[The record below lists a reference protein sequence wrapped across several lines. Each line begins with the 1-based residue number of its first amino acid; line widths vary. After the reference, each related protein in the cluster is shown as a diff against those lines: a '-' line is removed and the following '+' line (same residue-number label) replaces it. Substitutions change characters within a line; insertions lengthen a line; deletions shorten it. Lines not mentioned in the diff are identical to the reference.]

1 MLKLV
6 HNRSVLMKKFLLIVV
21 VLLNAQLYSQID
33 NTMYGLYRI
42 LNPNSV
48 QLSSIDPLTGI
59 ITPIGT
65 ANTLSTT
72 INSTGAA
79 LNPYNMS
86 YTYQDEDSWLSVD
99 LQNGT
104 VLNDVTV
111 TLPNTNGD
119 FNNFRFNTADTNMY
133 GLYSQVIY
141 DPLTGTITGD
151 MRLATCDL
159 TTGGV
164 SVISPTSI
172 AQSYTMTGSA
182 IDPYLMVYYFESEG
196 KFVGLDLYNGQI
208 YSDPMITLMGN
219 GITFDNFAYSCA
231 DTTMYGLIMEN
242 GVKALGKINA
252 STGVVTQLPTLL
264 NFDNYIMNSGGAIDP
279 VNLVY
284 YFQTMDSTGIKL
296 VGLSLNDGSVVS
308 QPVISA
314 NGNYFD
320 MYRIQSDCYEAEAT
334 RANPAT
340 AGITSQVVS
349 IQMYPNPAQ
358 EELIINANSQIE
370 TIDISQLNG
379 TILYSMIPNETSVR
393 ISIDGLSQGM
403 YLVNLKTKAGRI
415 SKRFSKN

>member
-1 MLKLV
+1 
-6 HNRSVLMKKFLLIVV
+6 MKRIIFLLIVCV
-21 VLLNAQLYSQID
+21 SAELSAQID

-42 LNPNSV
+42 LNPTSV
-48 QLSSIDPLTGI
+48 QLASINPLTGI
-59 ITPIGT
+59 ITPIGS
-65 ANTLSTT
+65 ANTLSTS

-99 LQNGT
+99 LQNGA

-111 TLPNTNGD
+111 TLPNTMGD

-133 GLYSQVIY
+133 GLYSQVVY
-141 DPLTGTITGD
+141 DPLTGIITGD

-159 TTGGV
+159 TTGAV
-164 SVISPTSI
+164 SIISPTSV

-208 YSDPMITLMGN
+208 YSEPMITLLGN

-231 DTTMYGLIMEN
+231 DTTMYGLIMNN
-242 GVKALGKINA
+242 GVKALGKINVT
-252 STGVVTQLPTLL
+252 TGVVTQLPTLL

-279 VNLVY
+279 INLVY

-296 VGLSLNDGSVVS
+296 VGLSLIDGSVVS
-308 QPVISA
+308 QPVISS

-334 RANPAT
+334 RANPST
-340 AGITSQVVS
+340 ASIEAHEVS
-349 IQMYPNPAQ
+349 VKLYPNPVQ
-358 EELIINANSQIE
+358 DELHVESSSQMEVLEIL
-370 TIDISQLNG
+370 QLNG
-379 TILYSMIPNETSVR
+379 SIIYSQRPNETSAR
-393 ISIDGLSQGM
+393 ISLVGLNPGM
-403 YLVNLKTKAGRI
+403 YLVNLKTTAG
-415 SKRFSKN
+415 SESYRFIKN

>member
-1 MLKLV
+1 
-6 HNRSVLMKKFLLIVV
+6 MKKILVLLIVCMSAK
-21 VLLNAQLYSQID
+21 LSAQID

-48 QLSSIDPLTGI
+48 QLASMDPLTGV
-59 ITPIGT
+59 ITTIGA
-65 ANTLSTT
+65 ANTLSTS
-72 INSTGAA
+72 INATGAA

-99 LQNGT
+99 LQNGA

-111 TLPNTNGD
+111 TLPNTTGD

-141 DPLTGTITGD
+141 DPLTGIITGD

-159 TTGGV
+159 TSGAV
-164 SVISPTSI
+164 SIISPTSI

-196 KFVGLDLYNGQI
+196 KFVGLDLYNGQV
-208 YSDPMITLMGN
+208 YSEPLITLMGN

-231 DTTMYGLIMEN
+231 DTTMYGLIMNN
-242 GVKALGKINA
+242 GVKALGKINVT
-252 STGVVTQLPTLL
+252 TGVVTQLPTLL

-296 VGLSLNDGSVVS
+296 VGLSLIDGSVVS
-308 QPVISA
+308 QVVISA

-320 MYRIQSDCYEAEAT
+320 MFRIESDCYEAEST

-340 AGITSQVVS
+340 ASIEAHDVS
-349 IQMYPNPAQ
+349 VKLYPNPVQDEVHIDA
-358 EELIINANSQIE
+358 AHSIE
-370 TIDISQLNG
+370 TLEILQLDG
-379 TILYSMIPNETSVR
+379 TLVHSFHPNEQSAH
-393 ISIDGLSQGM
+393 ISLAELNPGM
-403 YLVNLKTKAGRI
+403 YLVNVKTTAG
-415 SKRFSKN
+415 SESYRFVKN

>member
-1 MLKLV
+1 
-6 HNRSVLMKKFLLIVV
+6 MKKIFLIV
-21 VLLNAQLYSQID
+21 LSFLGTELNAQID

-42 LNPNSV
+42 LNPTSV
-48 QLSSIDPLTGI
+48 QLASMDPLTGV
-59 ITPIGT
+59 ITTIGP
-65 ANTLSTT
+65 ANTLSTA
-72 INSTGAA
+72 INATGAA

-111 TLPNTNGD
+111 TLPNTIGD
-119 FNNFRFNTADTNMY
+119 FNNFRFNTADTSMY
-133 GLYSQVIY
+133 GLYSQVVY
-141 DPLTGTITGD
+141 DPLTGIITGD

-159 TTGGV
+159 TTGAV
-164 SVISPTSI
+164 SIVSPTSI

-231 DTTMYGLIMEN
+231 DTTMYGLIMDN
-242 GVKALGKINA
+242 GVKALGKINV

-264 NFDNYIMNSGGAIDP
+264 DFDNYIMNSGGAIDP
-279 VNLVY
+279 ANLVY

-296 VGLSLNDGSVVS
+296 VGLSLIDGSVVS
-308 QPVISA
+308 QPVISS

-320 MYRIQSDCYEAEAT
+320 MYRIQSDCYQAEAT

-340 AGITSQVVS
+340 ASFKEQSVS
-349 IQMYPNPAQ
+349 VKLYPNPVQ
-358 EELIINANSQIE
+358 EELHIVASSPIE
-370 TIDISQLNG
+370 EIEIKQLNG
-379 TILYSMIPNETSVR
+379 SILYSQMPNETSVH
-393 ISIDGLSQGM
+393 ISLSELSPGM
-403 YLVNLKTKAGRI
+403 FLVKLKTKAG
-415 SKRFSKN
+415 SESYRFVKN

>member
-1 MLKLV
+1 
-6 HNRSVLMKKFLLIVV
+6 MKKTLLI
-21 VLLNAQLYSQID
+21 LLAILSTELNAQID

-42 LNPNSV
+42 LNPTSV

-59 ITPIGT
+59 ITPIGS

-111 TLPNTNGD
+111 TLPNTSGD

-133 GLYSQVIY
+133 GLYSQIQY
-141 DPLTGTITGD
+141 DPLTGSYTGD

-159 TTGGV
+159 TTGAV
-164 SVISPTSI
+164 SIISSNSI

-242 GVKALGKINA
+242 GVKALGKINV

-296 VGLSLNDGSVVS
+296 VGLSLIDGSVVS

-320 MYRIQSDCYEAEAT
+320 MYRIQSDCYQAEAT
-334 RANPAT
+334 RANPAS
-340 AGITSQVVS
+340 ASIKEQDVS
-349 IQMYPNPAQ
+349 FNVYPNPVQ
-358 EELIINANSQIE
+358 EELFIDASSQIE
-370 TIDISQLNG
+370 GLEILQLNG
-379 TILYSMIPNETSVR
+379 TVIYSHVPNESSVH
-393 ISIDGLSQGM
+393 ISLAGLSPGM
-403 YLVNLKTKAGRI
+403 YLVNMKTKLGSA
-415 SKRFSKN
+415 SHRFIKD

>member
-1 MLKLV
+1 MIPMRNL
-6 HNRSVLMKKFLLIVV
+6 LLILVMLFSV
-21 VLLNAQLYSQID
+21 ELSAQID

-42 LNPNSV
+42 LNPTSV
-48 QLSSIDPLTGI
+48 QLASMDPLTGI

-65 ANTLSTT
+65 ANTLSTS
-72 INSTGAA
+72 INATGAA

-86 YTYQDEDSWLSVD
+86 YTYQDEDSWLSVS
-99 LQNGT
+99 LQNGA

-111 TLPNTNGD
+111 TLPNTSGD

-133 GLYSQVIY
+133 GLYSQVVY
-141 DPLTGTITGD
+141 DPLTGIITGD

-159 TTGGV
+159 TTGAV
-164 SVISPTSI
+164 SIISPTSV

-208 YSDPMITLMGN
+208 YSEPMITLMGN

-242 GVKALGKINA
+242 GVKALGKINVT
-252 STGVVTQLPTLL
+252 TGVVTQLPTLL

-279 VNLVY
+279 ANLVY

-296 VGLSLNDGSVVS
+296 VGLSLMDGSVVS

-340 AGITSQVVS
+340 ASIEATGISVKL
-349 IQMYPNPAQ
+349 YPNPVQ
-358 EELIINANSQIE
+358 EELQIE
-370 TIDISQLNG
+370 ASSSMEVIEIVQLNG
-379 TILYSMIPNETSVR
+379 TLVYSVQPNESSAH
-393 ISIDGLSQGM
+393 ISLAGLSPGM
-403 YLVNLKTKAGRI
+403 YIVNVKTITGSESYRI
-415 SKRFSKN
+415 IKN

>member
-1 MLKLV
+1 
-6 HNRSVLMKKFLLIVV
+6 MKKILVLLIVCV
-21 VLLNAQLYSQID
+21 SAQLSAQID

-48 QLSSIDPLTGI
+48 QLASMDPLTGV
-59 ITPIGT
+59 ITTIGA
-65 ANTLSTT
+65 ANTLSTS
-72 INSTGAA
+72 INATGAA

-99 LQNGT
+99 LQNGA

-111 TLPNTNGD
+111 TLPNTTGD

-141 DPLTGTITGD
+141 DPLTGIITGD

-159 TTGGV
+159 TNGAV
-164 SVISPTSI
+164 SIISPTSI

-196 KFVGLDLYNGQI
+196 KFVGLDLYNGQV
-208 YSDPMITLMGN
+208 YSEPLITLMGN

-231 DTTMYGLIMEN
+231 DTTMYGLIMDN
-242 GVKALGKINA
+242 GVKALGKINV

-296 VGLSLNDGSVVS
+296 VGLSLIDGSVVS
-308 QPVISA
+308 QPLISA

-320 MYRIQSDCYEAEAT
+320 MYRIQSDCYEAEST

-340 AGITSQVVS
+340 AGIEAHDVS
-349 IQMYPNPAQ
+349 VKLYPNPVQDEVHIDAAQ
-358 EELIINANSQIE
+358 SIE
-370 TIDISQLNG
+370 TLEILQFDG
-379 TILYSMIPNETSVR
+379 TLVYSLHPNEHSAH
-393 ISIDGLSQGM
+393 ISLAELNPGM
-403 YLVNLKTKAGRI
+403 YLVNVKTTAG
-415 SKRFSKN
+415 SESYRFVKN

>member
-1 MLKLV
+1 M
-6 HNRSVLMKKFLLIVV
+6 HMKKLLLIVL
-21 VLLNAQLYSQID
+21 VLLSAELNAQID

-42 LNPNSV
+42 LNPTSV
-48 QLSSIDPLTGI
+48 QLASIDPLTGI
-59 ITPIGT
+59 ITPIGA

-79 LNPYNMS
+79 LNPYNFS

-99 LQNGT
+99 LQNGA

-111 TLPNTNGD
+111 TLPNTSGD
-119 FNNFRFNTADTNMY
+119 FNNFRFNTADTSMY
-133 GLYSQVIY
+133 GLYSQVVY
-141 DPLTGTITGD
+141 DPLTGTYSGD

-159 TTGGV
+159 TTGAV
-164 SVISPTSI
+164 SMISPTSI

-231 DTTMYGLIMEN
+231 DTTMYGLIMDN
-242 GVKALGKINA
+242 GVKALGKINVT
-252 STGVVTQLPTLL
+252 TGVVTQLPTLL

-296 VGLSLNDGSVVS
+296 VGLSLIDGSVVS
-308 QPVISA
+308 QPLISA

-334 RANPAT
+334 RLNPAT
-340 AGITSQVVS
+340 ASIEAQVVS
-349 IQMYPNPAQ
+349 VRLYPNPVQ
-358 EELIINANSQIE
+358 EEFQIE
-370 TIDISQLNG
+370 AASSIEVLEIQQLNG
-379 TILYSMIPNETSVR
+379 FVIYSQMPNETSSR
-393 ISIDGLSQGM
+393 ISVSGLSPGM
-403 YLVNLKTKAGRI
+403 YLVNVKTIAG
-415 SKRFSKN
+415 SESYRFIKN

>member
-1 MLKLV
+1 
-6 HNRSVLMKKFLLIVV
+6 MKKLLLIVL
-21 VLLNAQLYSQID
+21 VLLSAELNAQID

-42 LNPNSV
+42 LNPTSV
-48 QLSSIDPLTGI
+48 QLASIDPLTGI
-59 ITPIGT
+59 ITPIGA

-79 LNPYNMS
+79 LNPYNFS

-99 LQNGT
+99 LQNGA

-111 TLPNTNGD
+111 TLPNTSGD
-119 FNNFRFNTADTNMY
+119 FNNFRFNTADTSMY
-133 GLYSQVIY
+133 GLYSQVVY
-141 DPLTGTITGD
+141 DPLTGTYSGD

-159 TTGGV
+159 TTGAV
-164 SVISPTSI
+164 SMISPTSI

-231 DTTMYGLIMEN
+231 DTTMYGLIMDN
-242 GVKALGKINA
+242 GVKALGKINVT
-252 STGVVTQLPTLL
+252 TGVVTQLPTLL

-296 VGLSLNDGSVVS
+296 VGLSLIDGSVVS
-308 QPVISA
+308 QPLISA

-334 RANPAT
+334 RLNPAT
-340 AGITSQVVS
+340 ASIEAQVVS
-349 IQMYPNPAQ
+349 VRLYPNPVQ
-358 EELIINANSQIE
+358 EEFQIE
-370 TIDISQLNG
+370 AASSIEVLEIQQLNG
-379 TILYSMIPNETSVR
+379 FVIYSQMPNETSSR
-393 ISIDGLSQGM
+393 ISVSGLSPGM
-403 YLVNLKTKAGRI
+403 YLVNVKTIAG
-415 SKRFSKN
+415 SESYRFIKN

>member
-1 MLKLV
+1 MSAKL
-6 HNRSVLMKKFLLIVV
+6 S
-21 VLLNAQLYSQID
+21 AQID

-48 QLSSIDPLTGI
+48 QLASMDPLTGV
-59 ITPIGT
+59 ITTIGA
-65 ANTLSTT
+65 ANTLSTS
-72 INSTGAA
+72 INTTGAA

-99 LQNGT
+99 LQNGA

-111 TLPNTNGD
+111 TLPNTTGD

-133 GLYSQVIY
+133 GLYSQVLY
-141 DPLTGTITGD
+141 DPLTGSYTGD

-159 TTGGV
+159 TNGAV
-164 SVISPTSI
+164 SIISPTSI

-208 YSDPMITLMGN
+208 YSEPMITLLGN

-231 DTTMYGLIMEN
+231 DTTMYGLIMNN
-242 GVKALGKINA
+242 GVKALGKINVT
-252 STGVVTQLPTLL
+252 TGVVTQLPTLL

-296 VGLSLNDGSVVS
+296 VGLSLIDGSVVS
-308 QPVISA
+308 QPLISA

-320 MYRIQSDCYEAEAT
+320 MYRIQSDCYEAEST

-340 AGITSQVVS
+340 ASIEAHDVS
-349 IQMYPNPAQ
+349 VKLYPNPVQDEVHIDAAQ
-358 EELIINANSQIE
+358 SIE
-370 TIDISQLNG
+370 TLEILQLDG
-379 TILYSMIPNETSVR
+379 TLVHSFHPNEQSAH
-393 ISIDGLSQGM
+393 ISLAELNPGM
-403 YLVNLKTKAGRI
+403 YLVNVKTTARTE
-415 SKRFSKN
+415 SYRFVKN

>member
-1 MLKLV
+1 
-6 HNRSVLMKKFLLIVV
+6 
-21 VLLNAQLYSQID
+21 
-33 NTMYGLYRI
+33 MYGLYRI
-42 LNPNSV
+42 LNPTSV
-48 QLSSIDPLTGI
+48 QLASMDPLTGI

-65 ANTLSTT
+65 ANTLSTS
-72 INSTGAA
+72 INATGAA

-86 YTYQDEDSWLSVD
+86 YTYQDEDSWLSVS
-99 LQNGT
+99 LQNGA

-111 TLPNTNGD
+111 TLPNTSGD

-133 GLYSQVIY
+133 GLYSQVVY
-141 DPLTGTITGD
+141 DPLTGIITGD

-159 TTGGV
+159 TTGAV
-164 SVISPTSI
+164 SIISPTSV

-208 YSDPMITLMGN
+208 YSEPMITLLGN

-231 DTTMYGLIMEN
+231 DTSMYGLIMEN
-242 GVKALGKINA
+242 GVKALGKINVT
-252 STGVVTQLPTLL
+252 TGVVTQLPTLL

-279 VNLVY
+279 ANLVY

-296 VGLSLNDGSVVS
+296 VGLSLMDGSVVS

-340 AGITSQVVS
+340 ASIEATGISVKL
-349 IQMYPNPAQ
+349 YPNPVQ
-358 EELIINANSQIE
+358 EELQIE
-370 TIDISQLNG
+370 ASRSMEVIEIVQLNG
-379 TILYSMIPNETSVR
+379 TLVYSFQPNESSAH
-393 ISIDGLSQGM
+393 ISLAGLSPGM
-403 YLVNLKTKAGRI
+403 YIVNVKTITGSESYRI
-415 SKRFSKN
+415 IKN

>member
-1 MLKLV
+1 
-6 HNRSVLMKKFLLIVV
+6 MKKIFLIV
-21 VLLNAQLYSQID
+21 LSFLGTELNAQID

-42 LNPNSV
+42 LNPTSV
-48 QLSSIDPLTGI
+48 QLASMDPLTGV
-59 ITPIGT
+59 ITTIGP
-65 ANTLSTT
+65 ANTLSIA
-72 INSTGAA
+72 INATGAA

-111 TLPNTNGD
+111 TLPNTIGD
-119 FNNFRFNTADTNMY
+119 FNNFRFNTADTSMY
-133 GLYSQVIY
+133 GLYSQVVY
-141 DPLTGTITGD
+141 DPLTGIITGD

-159 TTGGV
+159 TTGAV
-164 SVISPTSI
+164 SIVSPTSI

-231 DTTMYGLIMEN
+231 DTTMYGLIMDN
-242 GVKALGKINA
+242 GVKALGKINV

-264 NFDNYIMNSGGAIDP
+264 DFDNYIMNSGGAIDP
-279 VNLVY
+279 ANLVY

-296 VGLSLNDGSVVS
+296 VGLSLLDGSVVS
-308 QPVISA
+308 QPVISS

-320 MYRIQSDCYEAEAT
+320 MYRIQSECYQAEAT
-334 RANPAT
+334 RANPAS
-340 AGITSQVVS
+340 AS
-349 IQMYPNPAQ
+349 IQEQDVSVKLYPRPVQ
-358 EELIINANSQIE
+358 EELHIVASSPIE
-370 TIDISQLNG
+370 EIEIQQLNG
-379 TILYSMIPNETSVR
+379 SILYSQMPNETSAH
-393 ISIDGLSQGM
+393 ISLSELSPGM
-403 YLVNLKTKAGRI
+403 FLVKLKTKAG
-415 SKRFSKN
+415 SESYRFVKN

>member
-1 MLKLV
+1 
-6 HNRSVLMKKFLLIVV
+6 MKNILLIVLAFV
-21 VLLNAQLYSQID
+21 STELSAQID

-42 LNPNSV
+42 LNPTSV
-48 QLSSIDPLTGI
+48 QLASIDPLTGI
-59 ITPIGT
+59 ITPIGA

-79 LNPYNMS
+79 LNPYNFS

-99 LQNGT
+99 LQNGA

-111 TLPNTNGD
+111 TLPNTSGD

-133 GLYSQVIY
+133 GLYSQVVY
-141 DPLTGTITGD
+141 DPITGIITGD

-159 TTGGV
+159 TTGAV
-164 SVISPTSI
+164 SMISPTSV

-231 DTTMYGLIMEN
+231 DTTMYGLIMDN
-242 GVKALGKINA
+242 GVKALGKINVT
-252 STGVVTQLPTLL
+252 TGVVTQLPTLL

-279 VNLVY
+279 ANLVY

-296 VGLSLNDGSVVS
+296 VGLSLIDGSVVS

-334 RANPAT
+334 RLNPAT
-340 AGITSQVVS
+340 AS
-349 IQMYPNPAQ
+349 IEATEILVKLYPNPVQ
-358 EELIINANSQIE
+358 EELQIE
-370 TIDISQLNG
+370 ASSSIEVLEIQQLNG
-379 TILYSMIPNETSVR
+379 SVIYSQMPNETSSR
-393 ISIDGLSQGM
+393 ISVSGLSPGM
-403 YLVNLKTKAGRI
+403 YLVNVKTIAG
-415 SKRFSKN
+415 SESYRFIKN

>member
-1 MLKLV
+1 MIKFKFKFKQ
-6 HNRSVLMKKFLLIVV
+6 MKKTFLIVLA
-21 VLLNAQLYSQID
+21 LLGTELHAQID

-42 LNPNSV
+42 LNPTSV
-48 QLSSIDPLTGI
+48 QLASIDPINGM
-59 ITPIGT
+59 ITPIG
-65 ANTLSTT
+65 AVNTLSTS
-72 INSTGAA
+72 INATGAA

-111 TLPNTNGD
+111 TLPNTIGD

-141 DPLTGTITGD
+141 DPLTGIITGD

-159 TTGGV
+159 TSGAV
-164 SVISPTSI
+164 SIISPTSI

-196 KFVGLDLYNGQI
+196 KFVGLDLYNGQV
-208 YSDPMITLMGN
+208 YSEPMITLMGN

-231 DTTMYGLIMEN
+231 DTTMYGLIMDN
-242 GVKALGKINA
+242 GVKALGKINV

-279 VNLVY
+279 ANLVY

-296 VGLSLNDGSVVS
+296 VGLSLIDGSVVS

-334 RANPAT
+334 RLNPAT
-340 AGITSQVVS
+340 AS
-349 IQMYPNPAQ
+349 IEATEISVKLYPNPVQ
-358 EELIINANSQIE
+358 EELQIE
-370 TIDISQLNG
+370 ASSSIEVLEIQQLNG
-379 TILYSMIPNETSVR
+379 SVIYSQMPNETSARV
-393 ISIDGLSQGM
+393 SVAGLSSGM
-403 YLVNLKTKAGRI
+403 YLLNVKTKVGNE
-415 SKRFSKN
+415 SYRFIKN

>member
-1 MLKLV
+1 
-6 HNRSVLMKKFLLIVV
+6 MKKTFLIVLA
-21 VLLNAQLYSQID
+21 LLGTELHAQID

-42 LNPNSV
+42 LNPTSV
-48 QLSSIDPLTGI
+48 QLASIDPINGM
-59 ITPIGT
+59 ITPIGA
-65 ANTLSTT
+65 ANTLSTS
-72 INSTGAA
+72 INATGAA

-99 LQNGT
+99 LQNGA

-111 TLPNTNGD
+111 TLPNTIGD

-141 DPLTGTITGD
+141 DPLTGIITGD

-159 TTGGV
+159 TTGSV
-164 SVISPTSI
+164 SIISPTSV

-208 YSDPMITLMGN
+208 YSEPMITLLGN

-231 DTTMYGLIMEN
+231 DTTMYGLIMDN
-242 GVKALGKINA
+242 GVKALGKINV

-279 VNLVY
+279 ANLVY

-296 VGLSLNDGSVVS
+296 VGLSLIDGSVVS

-334 RANPAT
+334 RLNPAT
-340 AGITSQVVS
+340 AS
-349 IQMYPNPAQ
+349 IEATEISVKLYPNPVQ
-358 EELIINANSQIE
+358 EELQIE
-370 TIDISQLNG
+370 ASSSIEVLEIQQLNG
-379 TILYSMIPNETSVR
+379 SVIYSQTPNVTSTRV
-393 ISIDGLSQGM
+393 SVSGLSPGM
-403 YLVNLKTKAGRI
+403 YLVNVKTIAG
-415 SKRFSKN
+415 SESYRFIKN

>member
-1 MLKLV
+1 
-6 HNRSVLMKKFLLIVV
+6 MKKTFLIVLA
-21 VLLNAQLYSQID
+21 LLGTELHAQID

-42 LNPNSV
+42 LNPTSV
-48 QLSSIDPLTGI
+48 QLASIDPINGM
-59 ITPIGT
+59 ITPIG
-65 ANTLSTT
+65 AVNTLSTS
-72 INSTGAA
+72 INATGAA

-111 TLPNTNGD
+111 TLPNTIGD

-141 DPLTGTITGD
+141 DPLTGIITGD

-159 TTGGV
+159 TSGAV
-164 SVISPTSI
+164 SIISPTSI

-196 KFVGLDLYNGQI
+196 KFVGLDLYNGQV
-208 YSDPMITLMGN
+208 YSEPMITLMGN

-231 DTTMYGLIMEN
+231 DTTMYGLIMNN
-242 GVKALGKINA
+242 GVKALGKINV

-279 VNLVY
+279 ANLVY

-296 VGLSLNDGSVVS
+296 VGLSLIDGSVVS

-334 RANPAT
+334 RLNPAT
-340 AGITSQVVS
+340 AS
-349 IQMYPNPAQ
+349 IEATEISVKLYPNPVQ
-358 EELIINANSQIE
+358 EELQIE
-370 TIDISQLNG
+370 ASSSIEVLEIQQLNG
-379 TILYSMIPNETSVR
+379 SVIYSQMPNETSARV
-393 ISIDGLSQGM
+393 SVAGLSSGM
-403 YLVNLKTKAGRI
+403 YLLNVKTKVGNE
-415 SKRFSKN
+415 SYRFIKN

>member
-1 MLKLV
+1 
-6 HNRSVLMKKFLLIVV
+6 MKNILLIVLAFV
-21 VLLNAQLYSQID
+21 STELSAQID

-42 LNPNSV
+42 LNPTSV
-48 QLSSIDPLTGI
+48 QLASIDPLTGI
-59 ITPIGT
+59 ITPIGA

-79 LNPYNMS
+79 LNPYNFS

-99 LQNGT
+99 LQNGA

-111 TLPNTNGD
+111 TLPNTSGD

-133 GLYSQVIY
+133 GLYSQVVY
-141 DPLTGTITGD
+141 DPITGIITGD

-159 TTGGV
+159 TTGAV
-164 SVISPTSI
+164 SMISPTSV

-231 DTTMYGLIMEN
+231 DTTMYGLIMDN
-242 GVKALGKINA
+242 GVKALGKINVT
-252 STGVVTQLPTLL
+252 TGVVTQLPTLL

-279 VNLVY
+279 ANLVY

-296 VGLSLNDGSVVS
+296 VGLSLIDGSVVS
-308 QPVISA
+308 QPLISA

-334 RANPAT
+334 RLNPAT
-340 AGITSQVVS
+340 AS
-349 IQMYPNPAQ
+349 IEATEILVKLYPNPVQ
-358 EELIINANSQIE
+358 EELQIE
-370 TIDISQLNG
+370 ASSSIEVLEIQQLNG
-379 TILYSMIPNETSVR
+379 SVIYSQMPNETSSR
-393 ISIDGLSQGM
+393 ISVSGLSPGM
-403 YLVNLKTKAGRI
+403 YLVNVKTIAG
-415 SKRFSKN
+415 SESYRFIKN

>member
-1 MLKLV
+1 MIPMR
-6 HNRSVLMKKFLLIVV
+6 NRLLILVMLFSV
-21 VLLNAQLYSQID
+21 ELSAQID

-42 LNPNSV
+42 LNPTSV
-48 QLSSIDPLTGI
+48 QLASIDPLTGI
-59 ITPIGT
+59 ITPIGA

-79 LNPYNMS
+79 LNPYNFS

-99 LQNGT
+99 LQNGA

-111 TLPNTNGD
+111 TLPNTSGD

-133 GLYSQVIY
+133 GLYSQVVY
-141 DPLTGTITGD
+141 DPITGIITGD

-159 TTGGV
+159 TTGAV
-164 SVISPTSI
+164 SIISPTSV

-208 YSDPMITLMGN
+208 YSEPMITLMGN

-242 GVKALGKINA
+242 GVKALGKINVT
-252 STGVVTQLPTLL
+252 TGVVTQLPTLL

-279 VNLVY
+279 ANLVY

-296 VGLSLNDGSVVS
+296 VGLSLMDGSVVS

-340 AGITSQVVS
+340 ASIEATGISVKL
-349 IQMYPNPAQ
+349 YPNPVQ
-358 EELIINANSQIE
+358 EELQIE
-370 TIDISQLNG
+370 ASSSMEVIEILQLNG
-379 TILYSMIPNETSVR
+379 TLVYSVQPNESSAH
-393 ISIDGLSQGM
+393 ISLAGLSPGM
-403 YLVNLKTKAGRI
+403 YIVNVKTITGSESYRI
-415 SKRFSKN
+415 IKN

>member
-1 MLKLV
+1 
-6 HNRSVLMKKFLLIVV
+6 MKKTFLIVLA
-21 VLLNAQLYSQID
+21 LLGTELHAQID

-42 LNPNSV
+42 LNPTSV
-48 QLSSIDPLTGI
+48 QLASIDPINGM
-59 ITPIGT
+59 ITPIG
-65 ANTLSTT
+65 AVNTLSTS
-72 INSTGAA
+72 INATGAA

-111 TLPNTNGD
+111 TLPNTIGD

-141 DPLTGTITGD
+141 DPLTGIITGD

-159 TTGGV
+159 TSGAV
-164 SVISPTSI
+164 SIISPTSI

-196 KFVGLDLYNGQI
+196 KFVGLDLYNGQV
-208 YSDPMITLMGN
+208 YSEPMITLMGN

-231 DTTMYGLIMEN
+231 DTTMYGLIMDN
-242 GVKALGKINA
+242 GVKALGKINV

-279 VNLVY
+279 ANLVY

-296 VGLSLNDGSVVS
+296 VGLSLIDGSVVS

-334 RANPAT
+334 RLNPAT
-340 AGITSQVVS
+340 AS
-349 IQMYPNPAQ
+349 IEATEISVKLYPNPVQ
-358 EELIINANSQIE
+358 EELQIE
-370 TIDISQLNG
+370 ASSSIEVLEIQQLNG
-379 TILYSMIPNETSVR
+379 SVIYSQMPNETSARV
-393 ISIDGLSQGM
+393 SVAGLSSGM
-403 YLVNLKTKAGRI
+403 YLLNVKTKVGNESYRYI
-415 SKRFSKN
+415 KN

>member
-1 MLKLV
+1 
-6 HNRSVLMKKFLLIVV
+6 MKKTFLIVLA
-21 VLLNAQLYSQID
+21 LLGTELHAQID

-42 LNPNSV
+42 LNPTSV
-48 QLSSIDPLTGI
+48 QLASIDPINGM
-59 ITPIGT
+59 ITPIG
-65 ANTLSTT
+65 AVNTLSTS
-72 INSTGAA
+72 INATGAA

-111 TLPNTNGD
+111 TLPNTIGD

-141 DPLTGTITGD
+141 DPLTGIITGD

-159 TTGGV
+159 TSGAV
-164 SVISPTSI
+164 SIISPTSI

-196 KFVGLDLYNGQI
+196 KFVGLDLYNGQV
-208 YSDPMITLMGN
+208 YSEPMITLMGN

-231 DTTMYGLIMEN
+231 DTTMYGLIMDN
-242 GVKALGKINA
+242 GVKALGKINV

-279 VNLVY
+279 ANLVY

-296 VGLSLNDGSVVS
+296 VGLSLIDGSVVS

-334 RANPAT
+334 RLNPAT
-340 AGITSQVVS
+340 AS
-349 IQMYPNPAQ
+349 IEATEISVKLYPNPVQ
-358 EELIINANSQIE
+358 EELQIE
-370 TIDISQLNG
+370 ASSSIEVLEIQQLNG
-379 TILYSMIPNETSVR
+379 SVIYSQMPNETSARV
-393 ISIDGLSQGM
+393 SVAGLSSGM
-403 YLVNLKTKAGRI
+403 YLLNVKTKVGNE
-415 SKRFSKN
+415 SYRFIKN

>member
-1 MLKLV
+1 
-6 HNRSVLMKKFLLIVV
+6 MKKIFLIV
-21 VLLNAQLYSQID
+21 LSFLGTELNAQID

-42 LNPNSV
+42 LNPTSV
-48 QLSSIDPLTGI
+48 QLASMDPLTGV
-59 ITPIGT
+59 ITTIGP
-65 ANTLSTT
+65 ANTLSIA
-72 INSTGAA
+72 INATGAA

-111 TLPNTNGD
+111 TLPNTIGD
-119 FNNFRFNTADTNMY
+119 FNNFRFNTADTSMY
-133 GLYSQVIY
+133 GLYSQVVY
-141 DPLTGTITGD
+141 DPLTGIITGD

-159 TTGGV
+159 TTGAV
-164 SVISPTSI
+164 SIVSPTSI

-231 DTTMYGLIMEN
+231 DTTMYGLIMDN
-242 GVKALGKINA
+242 GVKALGKINV

-264 NFDNYIMNSGGAIDP
+264 DFDNYIMNSGGAIDP
-279 VNLVY
+279 ANLVY

-296 VGLSLNDGSVVS
+296 VGLSLLDGSVVS
-308 QPVISA
+308 QPVISS

-320 MYRIQSDCYEAEAT
+320 MYRIQSECYQAEAT
-334 RANPAT
+334 RANPAS
-340 AGITSQVVS
+340 AS
-349 IQMYPNPAQ
+349 IQEEDVSVKLYPRPVQ
-358 EELIINANSQIE
+358 EELHIVASSPIE
-370 TIDISQLNG
+370 EIEIQQLNG
-379 TILYSMIPNETSVR
+379 SILYSQMPNETSAH
-393 ISIDGLSQGM
+393 ISLSELSPGM
-403 YLVNLKTKAGRI
+403 FLVKLKTKAG
-415 SKRFSKN
+415 SESYRFVKN

>member
-1 MLKLV
+1 MQ
-6 HNRSVLMKKFLLIVV
+6 MKKILLIILA
-21 VLLNAQLYSQID
+21 LLSNGLSAQID

-42 LNPNSV
+42 LNPTSV
-48 QLSSIDPLTGI
+48 QLASVDPLTGV
-59 ITPIGT
+59 ITTIGP
-65 ANTLSTT
+65 ANTLSTS
-72 INSTGAA
+72 INATGAA

-99 LQNGT
+99 LQNGA

-111 TLPNTNGD
+111 TLPNTMGD

-141 DPLTGTITGD
+141 DPLTGIITGD

-159 TTGGV
+159 TTGAV
-164 SVISPTSI
+164 SIISPTSV

-242 GVKALGKINA
+242 GVKGLGKINVT
-252 STGVVTQLPTLL
+252 TGVVTQLPTLL

-296 VGLSLNDGSVVS
+296 VGLSLVDGSVVS

-340 AGITSQVVS
+340 ASIESNEVS
-349 IQMYPNPAQ
+349 VKLYPNPVQ
-358 EELIINANSQIE
+358 EELHIDASSQIE
-370 TIDISQLNG
+370 RIEILQLNG
-379 TILYSMIPNETSVR
+379 SVLYSQNSNETSVR
-393 ISIDGLSQGM
+393 ISVAGLSPGL
-403 YLVNLKTKAGRI
+403 YLVNLKTKAG
-415 SKRFSKN
+415 SESYRFIKN

>member
-1 MLKLV
+1 
-6 HNRSVLMKKFLLIVV
+6 MKKTFLIVLA
-21 VLLNAQLYSQID
+21 LLGTELHAQID

-42 LNPNSV
+42 LNPTSV
-48 QLSSIDPLTGI
+48 QLASIDPINGM
-59 ITPIGT
+59 ITPIG
-65 ANTLSTT
+65 AVNTLSTS
-72 INSTGAA
+72 INATGAA

-111 TLPNTNGD
+111 TLPNTIGD

-141 DPLTGTITGD
+141 DPLTGIITGD

-159 TTGGV
+159 TSGAV
-164 SVISPTSI
+164 SIISPTSI

-196 KFVGLDLYNGQI
+196 KFVGLDLYNGQV
-208 YSDPMITLMGN
+208 YSEPMITLMGN

-242 GVKALGKINA
+242 GVKALGKINV

-279 VNLVY
+279 ANLVY

-296 VGLSLNDGSVVS
+296 VGLSLIDGSVVS

-334 RANPAT
+334 RLNPAT
-340 AGITSQVVS
+340 AS
-349 IQMYPNPAQ
+349 IEATEISVKLYPNPVQ
-358 EELIINANSQIE
+358 EELQIE
-370 TIDISQLNG
+370 ASSSIEVLEIQQLNG
-379 TILYSMIPNETSVR
+379 SVIYSQMPNETSARV
-393 ISIDGLSQGM
+393 SVAGLSSGM
-403 YLVNLKTKAGRI
+403 YLLNVKTKVGNE
-415 SKRFSKN
+415 SYRFIKN

>member
-1 MLKLV
+1 
-6 HNRSVLMKKFLLIVV
+6 MKKFLLIVI
-21 VLLNAQLYSQID
+21 VLLQTQINAQID

-42 LNPNSV
+42 LNPTSV
-48 QLSSIDPLTGI
+48 QLASIDPLTGI
-59 ITPIGT
+59 ITSIGS

-99 LQNGT
+99 LQNGS

-111 TLPNTNGD
+111 TLPNTSGD

-133 GLYSQVIY
+133 GLYSQIQY
-141 DPLTGTITGD
+141 DPLTGAYTGD

-159 TTGGV
+159 TTGNV
-164 SVISPTSI
+164 SIISPSSI

-208 YSDPMITLMGN
+208 YSEPLITLMGN

-231 DTTMYGLIMEN
+231 DTNMYGLIMDN
-242 GVKALGKINA
+242 GVKALGKINVT
-252 STGVVTQLPTLL
+252 TGVVTQLPTLL

-279 VNLVY
+279 ANLVY

-296 VGLSLNDGSVVS
+296 VGLSLIDGSVVS

-320 MYRIQSDCYEAEAT
+320 MYRIQSDCYQAEAT

-340 AGITSQVVS
+340 ASVSSQIVS
-349 IQMYPNPAQ
+349 MNMYPNPVQ
-358 EELIINANSQIE
+358 EELFIDANSQIE
-370 TIDISQLNG
+370 MINISQLNG
-379 TILYSMIPNETSVR
+379 AILYSMIPNETSVR
-393 ISIDGLSQGM
+393 ISIAGLSPGM
-403 YLVNLKTKAGRI
+403 YIVNMKTKAGSI

>member
-1 MLKLV
+1 
-6 HNRSVLMKKFLLIVV
+6 MKKTFLIVLA
-21 VLLNAQLYSQID
+21 LLGTELHAQID

-42 LNPNSV
+42 LNPTSV
-48 QLSSIDPLTGI
+48 QLASIDPINGM
-59 ITPIGT
+59 ITPIGA
-65 ANTLSTT
+65 ANTLSTS
-72 INSTGAA
+72 INATGAA

-99 LQNGT
+99 LQNGA

-111 TLPNTNGD
+111 TLPNTIGD

-141 DPLTGTITGD
+141 DPLTGIITGD

-159 TTGGV
+159 TTGSV
-164 SVISPTSI
+164 SIISPTSV

-231 DTTMYGLIMEN
+231 DTTMYGLIMDN
-242 GVKALGKINA
+242 GVKALGKINV

-279 VNLVY
+279 ANLVY

-296 VGLSLNDGSVVS
+296 VGLSLIDGSVVS

-334 RANPAT
+334 RLNPAT
-340 AGITSQVVS
+340 AS
-349 IQMYPNPAQ
+349 IEATEISVKLYPNPVQ
-358 EELIINANSQIE
+358 EEFQIE
-370 TIDISQLNG
+370 ASSSIEVLEIQQLNG
-379 TILYSMIPNETSVR
+379 SVIYSQTPNVTSTRV
-393 ISIDGLSQGM
+393 SVSGLSPGM
-403 YLVNLKTKAGRI
+403 YLVNVKTIAG
-415 SKRFSKN
+415 SESYRFIKN

>member
-1 MLKLV
+1 
-6 HNRSVLMKKFLLIVV
+6 MKNILLIIIAFVSTE
-21 VLLNAQLYSQID
+21 LSAQID

-42 LNPNSV
+42 LNPTSV
-48 QLSSIDPLTGI
+48 QLASINPLTGI
-59 ITPIGT
+59 ITPIGS
-65 ANTLSTT
+65 ANTLSTS
-72 INSTGAA
+72 INTTGAA

-99 LQNGT
+99 LQNGA

-111 TLPNTNGD
+111 TLPNTMGD

-133 GLYSQVIY
+133 GLYSQVVY
-141 DPLTGTITGD
+141 DPLTGIITGD

-159 TTGGV
+159 TTGAV
-164 SVISPTSI
+164 SIISPTSV

-208 YSDPMITLMGN
+208 YSEPMITLLGN

-231 DTTMYGLIMEN
+231 DTSMYGLIMEN
-242 GVKALGKINA
+242 GVKALGKINVT
-252 STGVVTQLPTLL
+252 TGVVTQLPTLL

-279 VNLVY
+279 ANLVY

-296 VGLSLNDGSVVS
+296 VGLSLMDGSVVS

-340 AGITSQVVS
+340 ASIEATGISVKL
-349 IQMYPNPAQ
+349 YPNPVQ
-358 EELIINANSQIE
+358 EELQIE
-370 TIDISQLNG
+370 ASRSMEVIEIVQLNG
-379 TILYSMIPNETSVR
+379 TLVYSFQPNESSAH
-393 ISIDGLSQGM
+393 ISLAGLSPGM
-403 YLVNLKTKAGRI
+403 YIVNVKTITGSESYRI
-415 SKRFSKN
+415 IKN

>member
-1 MLKLV
+1 MQ
-6 HNRSVLMKKFLLIVV
+6 MKKLLLIILS
-21 VLLNAQLYSQID
+21 LLSTELTAQID

-42 LNPNSV
+42 LNPTSV

-59 ITPIGT
+59 ITPIGA

-111 TLPNTNGD
+111 TLPNTIGD

-141 DPLTGTITGD
+141 DPLTGIITGD

-159 TTGGV
+159 TSGAV
-164 SVISPTSI
+164 SIISPTSV

-242 GVKALGKINA
+242 GVKALGKINVT
-252 STGVVTQLPTLL
+252 TGVVTQLPTLL

-296 VGLSLNDGSVVS
+296 VGLSLVDGSVVS

-340 AGITSQVVS
+340 ASIESHEVS
-349 IQMYPNPAQ
+349 VKLYPNPVQ
-358 EELIINANSQIE
+358 EELHIDASSQIE
-370 TIDISQLNG
+370 RIEILQLNG
-379 TILYSMIPNETSVR
+379 SVIYSQNSNETSVR
-393 ISIDGLSQGM
+393 ISVAGLSPGL
-403 YLVNLKTKAGRI
+403 YLVNLKTKAG
-415 SKRFSKN
+415 SESYRFIKN

>member
-1 MLKLV
+1 
-6 HNRSVLMKKFLLIVV
+6 MKKILLISLA
-21 VLLNAQLYSQID
+21 LLGTELHAQID

-42 LNPNSV
+42 LNPTSV

-59 ITPIGT
+59 ITPIGA

-99 LQNGT
+99 LQNGA

-111 TLPNTNGD
+111 TLPNTIGD

-141 DPLTGTITGD
+141 DPLTGIITGD

-159 TTGGV
+159 TSGFV
-164 SVISPTSI
+164 SIISPTSV

-242 GVKALGKINA
+242 GVKALGKINV

-264 NFDNYIMNSGGAIDP
+264 DFDNYIMNSGGAIDP
-279 VNLVY
+279 SNLVY
-284 YFQTMDSTGIKL
+284 YFQTMDSVGIKL
-296 VGLSLNDGSVVS
+296 VGLSLTDGSVVS
-308 QPVISA
+308 QVVVSSV
-314 NGNYFD
+314 GNYFD
-320 MYRIQSDCYEAEAT
+320 MYRIQSECYQAEPT

-340 AGITSQVVS
+340 AS
-349 IQMYPNPAQ
+349 IHEQNVAIKLYPNPVQ
-358 EELIINANSQIE
+358 EELHIVASSS
-370 TIDISQLNG
+370 IDALEIQQLNG
-379 TILYSMIPNETSVR
+379 TVIYAHIPNETSAR
-393 ISIDGLSQGM
+393 ISVAGLSPGM
-403 YLVNLKTKAGRI
+403 YLVNMKTKAGNE
-415 SKRFSKN
+415 SYRFIKN